1 MKKLLLAFLVVALS
15 LCMLTGCD
23 PDAEEIDWI
32 NIKLGHVLPEPQ
44 SKLMDV
50 KTNAEDELLVYVH
63 KITENQYLEY
73 QRWCENDW
81 GYTIE
86 KSFLGTNFDAYNSEG
101 YYLSLSFTDHGYN
114 QEMHISLRAPIPM
127 EEYELPEFAI
137 AAGLPIPESKMGHFN
152 WQNENSFSLYVGETV
167 QDAYMLYKDACVAAG
182 FTIDPYEY
190 DTVYSATN
198 AEGYKVSLNYKG
210 FNTFTLEFNG
220 PASESDDNTGSDAEE
235 YAIDYTDVA
244 SFEAALNSGTKV
256 NGKIVKF
263 DVVAYKPDSAL
274 GINCWSGEHL
284 NFISKNKLDVVAGD
298 IIVGYIT
305 QEPTK
310 ALGSWEIHYE
320 PLAINDEETDATI
333 PSKPE
338 ETTTP
343 ETTEPETV
351 KITMSAD
358 ASSYVGK
365 NYSDVK
371 SELSNLGFTKITVV
385 EKATTDTSHT
395 DGTVESVIVDGS
407 GFATGDIFSQ
417 DVAISI
423 TYWKVE
429 KPVSEYELAFVRKLS
444 GYSLY
449 YMFDTDAK
457 TVVQFGTDD
466 TYLYKGKYTGSF
478 SSGVTMTWDHGEWTD
493 KFKYTEGSSKAT
505 YYDGY
510 GYDWE
515 YTTCDLKTAQDLLDT
530 RER

>member
-1 MKKLLLAFLVVALS
+1 MKKFLVATLVIALTI
-15 LCMLTGCD
+15 CMFTGCD

-44 SKLMDV
+44 SKLMKIVSND
-50 KTNAEDELLVYVH
+50 EDDLLVYIH
-63 KITENQYLEY
+63 NISQNQYLEY
-73 QRWCENDW
+73 QRWCEQDKGFNIDAESL
-81 GYTIE
+81 GS
-86 KSFLGTNFDAYNSEG
+86 SFYAYNQEG
-101 YYLSLSFTDHGYN
+101 YYLSLFYSDS
-114 QEMHISLRAPIPM
+114 QDEMHITLDAPIPM
-127 EEYELPEFAI
+127 EEYDLPEFAI
-137 AAGLPIPESKMGHFN
+137 AAGLPVPGSKMGHFN
-152 WQNENSFSLYVGETV
+152 WQNENSFFLYVGETTK
-167 QDAYMLYKDACVAAG
+167 DEYMLYKETCVSAG
-182 FTIDPYEY
+182 FTIDPYETG
-190 DTVYSATN
+190 TVYSATN

-210 FNTFTLEFNG
+210 YNIFTLEFKG
-220 PASESDDNTGSDAEE
+220 PTSESNDNTGSDAEE
-235 YAIDYTDVA
+235 YTIDYTDAA
-244 SFEAALNSGTKV
+244 SFEAALNSGVKV

-305 QEPTK
+305 QEPAK

-320 PLAINDEETDATI
+320 PLAINDEKTGATI

-338 ETTTP
+338 ETTPP
-343 ETTEPETV
+343 ETTEPEAV
-351 KITMSAD
+351 KITMPAD

-395 DGTVESVIVDGS
+395 DDTVESVIIDGS
-407 GFATGDIFSQ
+407 VFASGDIFNQ

-429 KPVSEYELAFVRKLS
+429 KPVSEYELAFVRKLN

-449 YMFDTDAK
+449 YMFDTDTK